1 MFGNLD
7 EGRLSAALEALL
19 FVTDEPVDAAKLAAM
34 VEVDPARVEDELA
47 CLAERFEREGR
58 GLSLLRVAG
67 GWRLY
72 THPDFKDLLEKYVL
86 SWDTRRM
93 SEAALEVLAVVA
105 YGQPITRA
113 QIASVRGVSSDSTLN
128 TLIDRGLVRE
138 AGTLDAP
145 GNPTLYATSRSF
157 LERFGLDSPKDLPD
171 LADFAPDEET
181 VRLIKE
187 RLGATQVEVSSHG
200 LVKDEHGGLSL
211 FDVEEPRQPSLES
224 LFGAVEKVDFDKLT
238 FNTDD
243 E

>member
-19 FVTDEPVDAAKLAAM
+19 FVTDEPVAASTLASM
-34 VEVDPARVEDELA
+34 VEVELARVEQELT
-47 CLAERFEREGR
+47 CLAERFEQEGR
-58 GLSLLRVAG
+58 GLALLQVAG

-86 SWDTRRM
+86 SWDTRRL

-105 YGQPITRA
+105 YGQPLTRA
-113 QIASVRGVSSDSTLN
+113 QIASVRGVNSDSTLN

-157 LERFGLDSPKDLPD
+157 LERFGLGSPKDLPD

-187 RLGATQVEVSSHG
+187 RLGATQVEVRAHG
-200 LVKDEHGGLSL
+200 LVKGEHGDLSL
-211 FDVEEPRQPSLES
+211 FDVGESEQPSLES
-224 LFGAVEKVDFDKLT
+224 LFGVVDKVDFDELT

>member
-34 VEVDPARVEDELA
+34 VEVDSARVENELV

-58 GLSLLRVAG
+58 GLSLLKVAG

-72 THPDFKDLLEKYVL
+72 TNPDFKDLLEKYVL

-113 QIASVRGVSSDSTLN
+113 QIASVRGVSSDSTL
-128 TLIDRGLVRE
+128 
-138 AGTLDAP
+138 
-145 GNPTLYATSRSF
+145 
-157 LERFGLDSPKDLPD
+157 
-171 LADFAPDEET
+171 
-181 VRLIKE
+181 
-187 RLGATQVEVSSHG
+187 
-200 LVKDEHGGLSL
+200 
-211 FDVEEPRQPSLES
+211 
-224 LFGAVEKVDFDKLT
+224 
-238 FNTDD
+238 
-243 E
+243 